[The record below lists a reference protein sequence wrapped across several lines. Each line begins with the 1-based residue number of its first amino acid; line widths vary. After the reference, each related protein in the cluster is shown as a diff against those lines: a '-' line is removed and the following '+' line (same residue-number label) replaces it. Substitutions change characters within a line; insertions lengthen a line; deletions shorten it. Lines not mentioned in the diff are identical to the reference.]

1 MNHSLNR
8 IPAAS
13 ALAACLALASVPSMA
28 SVKVCTFPGSPSA
41 ALDQA
46 VARNVFAQ
54 AGIAATLVKHGIGDG
69 DDDGVSLK
77 ELDRTLARDC
87 DVIAGFPRST
97 VADASNSKLQFSRGY
112 LRAGYVSIEA
122 PDANP
127 QGAAKNTV
135 AAMYASPAQLIAVQ
149 QPSVTL
155 DLQNTSALTVDAV
168 ANGHA
173 QRAIVW
179 YPAVVA
185 YRLAHPQQRFTVAA
199 ARSPYADWQLV
210 FAFGPRTAAL
220 RERIDAALDTL
231 SNNGQLLALTR
242 DWTMPANAI
251 AETSADDPARYRDG
265 PRALHASRAI
275 VRPAL
280 LAAANANGA
289 GGFVKIAADAASGAP
304 SFDQAQATH
313 GKMLYSSACAKCHG
327 AQLQGVTAPAL
338 QGPAFAPAS
347 NAHLTIGGVY
357 TYMATNM
364 PADKPGKLKDQ
375 DYADIMAFL
384 LYSNGYRPGGG
395 KMTADNARASA
406 TPLNAGK

>member
-8 IPAAS
+8 IPAAG
-13 ALAACLALASVPSMA
+13 ALAACLALTPIHSMA
-28 SVKVCTFPGSPSA
+28 AVKICTFPGSPSA

-46 VARNVFAQ
+46 VAREAFAQ

-69 DDDGVSLK
+69 DDDGVSLR
-77 ELDRTLARDC
+77 ELDKTLAREC

-97 VADASNSKLQFSRGY
+97 VADDSTSKLQFSRGY
-112 LRAGYVSIEA
+112 LHAGYVSIEA

-127 QGAAKNTV
+127 QGAAKNRV
-135 AAMYASPAQLIAVQ
+135 AATYASPAQLIAVQ

-155 DLQNTSALTVDAV
+155 DLENTSAATVEAV
-168 ANGHA
+168 AKGQA

-185 YRLAHPQQRFTVAA
+185 YGLAHPQRHFAVSA
-199 ARSPYADWQLV
+199 ARSPYANWQLV
-210 FAFGPRTAAL
+210 FAFGPRTASM
-220 RERIDAALDTL
+220 RERVDAALDKL
-231 SNNGQLLALTR
+231 SANGRLAALTH
-242 DWTMPANAI
+242 DWAMPAHALDT
-251 AETSADDPARYRDG
+251 AAGDDAARYRDG
-265 PRALHASRAI
+265 PSASRALAT
-275 VRPAL
+275 RAL
-280 LAAANANGA
+280 LAAANADSA
-289 GGFVKIAADAASGAP
+289 GGFVKVAADATSAP
-304 SFDQAQATH
+304 TFDQAQATH

-347 NAHLTIGGVY
+347 NAHLTIGGIF
-357 TYMATNM
+357 TYMSTNM
-364 PADKPGKLKDQ
+364 PADKPGKMKDQ

-384 LYSNGYRPGGG
+384 LYSNGYHATGP
-395 KMTADNARASA
+395 KMTADNARTST